1 MKKLSLL
8 ALFAAIVMS
17 VNATD
22 LWTGSKHVSWSDGGL
37 QIAAGDF
44 AAAQA
49 GQKIVVH
56 FTEASDGIE
65 FKVMNEHFDHLAGSR
80 EAAWIS
86 GDGTY
91 EQFLTAAAVD
101 SLKAHGLEIIG
112 ANFTVSQV
120 ELLDG
125 KELKEGITVW
135 TGFFWADDWKTLELY
150 REGYN
155 YVDFSE
161 VTAIR
166 FYSEAAGTDYVL
178 KFMSSWDDAGLIA
191 SKSDMTDGEGY
202 AELAMT
208 DDLRT
213 KMSEASHWM
222 VQFNKEALNAFN
234 VTDIV
239 LVVPATEPGDTTA
252 VEQTTSEGKVTKIIR
267 NGQVLIRRGERLY
280 NLTGTEVK

>member
-22 LWTGSKHVSWSDGGL
+22 LWTGSKHVSWADGGL

-56 FTEASDGIE
+56 FTGASDGIE

-86 GDGTY
+86 GNGTY
-91 EQFLTAAAVD
+91 EQFLTAAAVEG
-101 SLKAHGLEIIG
+101 LKAHGLEIIG

-135 TGFFWADDWKTLELY
+135 TGFFWADDWNTLELY
-150 REGYN
+150 RDGYS

-178 KFMSSWDDAGLIA
+178 NFKSSWEDAGQIA
-191 SKSDMTDGEGY
+191 SKADMTDGEGY

-208 DDLRT
+208 DELRT

-222 VQFNKEALNAFN
+222 IQFNKEALNAFN

>member
-37 QIAAGDF
+37 QIAATDF

-56 FTEASDGIE
+56 FTDASDGIE
-65 FKVMNEHFDHLAGSR
+65 FKLMNENFDHLAGSR

-86 GDGTY
+86 GNGTY
-91 EQFLTAAAVD
+91 EQFLTAAAVEG
-101 SLKAHGLEIIG
+101 LKAHGLEIIG

-150 REGYN
+150 RDGYS

-178 KFMSSWDDAGLIA
+178 NFKSSWEDAGQIA
-191 SKSDMTDGEGY
+191 SKADMTDGEGY

-208 DDLRT
+208 DELRT

-222 VQFNKEALNAFN
+222 IQFNKEALNAFN